1 MPGSTLLWVKAGFQ
15 LLLTLPCTVIAGAC
29 ISIAL
34 GFQLWQGAALLI
46 ATLLFAVGH
55 AMFGMLMGLTFPK
68 LDAVNETV
76 VIKQSLATTLA
87 MFVPMAALAA
97 AGGLYWLGSQ
107 TVGWAALALPVALLA
122 VLTAVSTITLAK
134 RGPAMLRAL

>member
-34 GFQLWQGAALLI
+34 RFQLWQGAALLI
-46 ATLLFAVGH
+46 VTLLFAVGH
-55 AMFGMLMGLTFPK
+55 ALFGMLMGLTFPK

-76 VIKQSLATTLA
+76 VIKQSLAVTLA

-107 TVGWAALALPVALLA
+107 TVGWAALALPILLFAL
-122 VLTAVSTITLAK
+122 LTAVCAAVLSK
-134 RGPAMLRAL
+134 RGPVMLQAL

>member
-1 MPGSTLLWVKAGFQ
+1 M
-15 LLLTLPCTVIAGAC
+15 IAGLC
-29 ISIAL
+29 LSIAL
-34 GFQLWQGAALLI
+34 GFQLWQGTALLI
-46 ATLLFAVGH
+46 ATLLLAVGH

-87 MFVPMAALAA
+87 MFVPMAVLSA

-107 TVGWAALALPVALLA
+107 ISGWAAFAFSILLL
-122 VLTAVSTITLAK
+122 VLLTAVCAAILSK
-134 RGPAMLRAL
+134 RGPTMLRAL

>member
-1 MPGSTLLWVKAGFQ
+1 MSDHTLLWVKVGFH
-15 LLLTLPCTVIAGAC
+15 LLLTLPCTVIAGLC
-29 ISIAL
+29 LSIAL
-34 GFQLWQGAALLI
+34 GFQLLQGTALLI

-87 MFVPMAALAA
+87 MFVPMAVLAA

-107 TVGWAALALPVALLA
+107 ISGWAAFAFSILLL
-122 VLTAVSTITLAK
+122 VLLTAVCAAILSK
-134 RGPAMLRAL
+134 RGPTMLRAL